1 MKPGELKSGII
12 TYPTPTERGAGT
24 ADGVKVWPSVETLN
38 MKPGELKSGIITYP
52 TPTEEMGAET
62 ADGVKVWPSMQTL
75 KMKPGELKVWNYYIP
90 YPY

>member
-52 TPTEEMGAET
+52 TPTERGAGT
-62 ADGVKVWPSMQTL
+62 ADGVKVWPSVET
-75 KMKPGELKVWNYYIP
+75 
-90 YPY
+90 

>member
-1 MKPGELKSGII
+1 
-12 TYPTPTERGAGT
+12 
-24 ADGVKVWPSVETLN
+24 

>member
-12 TYPTPTERGAGT
+12 TNPTPTERGAGT
-24 ADGVKVWPSVETLN
+24 ADSVKVWPSVETLN